1 MAQAS
6 VPWVSIFVAELAV
19 GTLKELA
26 PLERAKILKG
36 FLEMPALCSPSH
48 LPVND
53 NPLSNLAV
61 VFTFFFKF
69 F

>member
-1 MAQAS
+1 MARAS

-36 FLEMPALCSPSH
+36 FLEMPALCRPSH

-53 NPLSNLAV
+53 NPL
-61 VFTFFFKF
+61 
-69 F
+69 